1 MIIVQNDTN
10 VFREVNTHSAFRLI
24 VNVEAYNTH
33 LLCKG
38 KYHCMADFAYAE
50 LDTDLLVCPN

>member
-1 MIIVQNDTN
+1 MIIVQNDMN

-50 LDTDLLVCPN
+50 LDTDLLV